1 MTSIVGQQLI
11 DDFDQRL
18 RAQGVPWLAERP
30 PGLTDEEIDRIA
42 APLGYALPEE
52 VRRWYRWHN
61 GSAGWD
67 LVLSR
72 VQTTLEEDVGD
83 TVYFRDMDDNW
94 RPGWS
99 KVMNEKPYI
108 LFDCSSDPEGPV
120 AVWHYDYEQGYPTRP
135 VFDSIGEMLRFW
147 IALIDGSRGLARSR
161 TAPPRDRQDA
171 RRRPDGLIAMG
182 ASRCPTRPT
191 NGHDHRARGR
201 VGVRATRGRLRAGPA
216 PTFLAIPITSRR
228 MPSFGIC
235 NNG

>member
-1 MTSIVGQQLI
+1 MSSIVDQQLI
-11 DDFDQRL
+11 DAFDQRL

-94 RPGWS
+94 RPGWL

-108 LFDCSSDPEGPV
+108 LFDCSSDPEAPV

-147 IALIDGSRGLARSR
+147 MALIDEGQMFWDPDVTGTGVADWRVREPLPHEIAR
-161 TAPPRDRQDA
+161 TL
-171 RRRPDGLIAMG
+171 GG
-182 ASRCPTRPT
+182 VPT
-191 NGHDHRARGR
+191 D
-201 VGVRATRGRLRAGPA
+201 
-216 PTFLAIPITSRR
+216 
-228 MPSFGIC
+228 
-235 NNG
+235 